1 MIPSSR
7 AALCLVWQKSPPR
20 PALARRAVHSVG
32 VEDIGLPDL
41 IPLGRIRNPA
51 VVQSARNTERVADA
65 AWQLQRRAREGAQS
79 CPRNARALPL
89 CDYHRF
95 LQRNKTKLR
104 FLSAPWPHPAP
115 ALSPGHW
122 ETTRRRL
129 LFSLQQT
136 DGQLPERSRR

>member
-7 AALCLVWQKSPPR
+7 SALCRVWQKPPPR

-51 VVQSARNTERVADA
+51 VVQSARNAERFADA
-65 AWQLQRRAREGAQS
+65 AWQVQRRAREGAQS
-79 CPRNARALPL
+79 CPRNARALPP

-95 LQRNKTKLR
+95 LQKNKTKLR
-104 FLSAPWPHPAP
+104 FQSAPWLHPAIG
-115 ALSPGHW
+115 LSPGHR
-122 ETTRRRL
+122 ETT
-129 LFSLQQT
+129 
-136 DGQLPERSRR
+136 